1 MPESRRRPIDAK
13 AVEAARAHVLD
24 NGPETEARRLL
35 ECVCDSTR
43 LNIVRALRAGPLAA
57 SDIAHLLK
65 RTPSATSQH
74 LRVLREAGA
83 VIPERTG
90 NVIRY
95 RLGTSTAA
103 AVLSDVSDAFD
114 RVRAA

>member
-1 MPESRRRPIDAK
+1 MPERRHRPIDAN
-13 AVEAARAHVLD
+13 AVEAARAHVLG
-24 NGPETEARRLL
+24 NGPETEARRIL
-35 ECVCDSTR
+35 ESMCDPTR

-57 SDIAHLLK
+57 SDLARVLG

-74 LRVLREAGA
+74 LRVLRELD
-83 VIPERTG
+83 VVVPERAG

-103 AVLSDVSDAFD
+103 AVLSDVARAFD
-114 RVRAA
+114 RLRAA

>member
-1 MPESRRRPIDAK
+1 MADNRHRPIDAK
-13 AVEAARAHVLD
+13 AVEVARAHVLD
-24 NGPETEARRLL
+24 NGPETQARRLL

-43 LNIVRALRAGPLAA
+43 LNILRALRAGPLAA
-57 SDIAHLLK
+57 SDIAHLLH

-83 VIPERTG
+83 VIPERKG

-114 RVRAA
+114 RVQAA